1 MNSLSDSFG
10 RKIEYLR
17 LSITDRCDF
26 RCIYC
31 MSEDPCFL
39 EREQVLSLE
48 ELAFIGRAFTELGVS
63 KIRLTGGEPLV
74 RSDCDRLVAQ
84 LAALPGL
91 KDLSMT
97 SNGSRLA
104 KLAPA
109 LKAAGLNR
117 LNISLDTLKSELFT
131 TLTRNGKLE
140 RVLKGIDAA
149 KAAGFDR
156 IKINAVILKG
166 RNENEIIDL
175 LEYCRQKQLD
185 IAFIEEMPLGVME
198 ERSLPRHMSSS
209 DVREIINQRWPLSLS
224 SKRTGGPARYYS
236 MADSPIHIGFISP
249 HSHNFCHECN
259 RVRVTAEGRLLLCL
273 GNEHSLDLKQIIRSH
288 PGDIDVLKQAIF
300 EAIQRKPKE
309 HHFDDPNQV
318 QILRFMNSTGG

>member
-1 MNSLSDSFG
+1 MNSLSDGFG

-74 RSDCDRLVAQ
+74 RSDCDRLVTQ

-273 GNEHSLDLKQIIRSH
+273 GNEYSLDLKQIIRSH
-288 PGDIDVLKQAIF
+288 PGDIDVLKQVIF

>member
-1 MNSLSDSFG
+1 MNSLSDGFG

-74 RSDCDRLVAQ
+74 RSDCDRLVTL

-117 LNISLDTLKSELFT
+117 LNISLDTLKSDLFT

>member
-1 MNSLSDSFG
+1 MNSLSDGFG

-140 RVLKGIDAA
+140 RVIKGIDVA

-185 IAFIEEMPLGVME
+185 IAFIEEMPLGVIE
-198 ERSLPRHMSSS
+198 ERSLPRYMSSS
-209 DVREIINQRWPLSLS
+209 DVREIINQRWPLSLP

>member
-1 MNSLSDSFG
+1 MNSLSDGFG

-140 RVLKGIDAA
+140 RVLKGIDVA

-185 IAFIEEMPLGVME
+185 IAFIEEMPLGVIE

>member
-1 MNSLSDSFG
+1 MNSLSDGFG

-209 DVREIINQRWPLSLS
+209 DVREIINQRWSLSLS

>member
-1 MNSLSDSFG
+1 MNSLSDGFG

-140 RVLKGIDAA
+140 RVLKGIDVA

-198 ERSLPRHMSSS
+198 ERSLPRHMSSN

-288 PGDIDVLKQAIF
+288 PGDIDVLKQVIF

>member
-1 MNSLSDSFG
+1 MNSLSDGFG

-84 LAALPGL
+84 LAAQPGL

>member
-63 KIRLTGGEPLV
+63 KVRLTGGEPLV

-140 RVLKGIDAA
+140 RVLKGIDVA

-175 LEYCRQKQLD
+175 LEYCRKKQLD

>member
-1 MNSLSDSFG
+1 MNSLSDGFG

-288 PGDIDVLKQAIF
+288 PGDIDVLKQVIF

>member
-1 MNSLSDSFG
+1 MNSLSDGFG

-74 RSDCDRLVAQ
+74 RSDCDRLVTQ

-117 LNISLDTLKSELFT
+117 LNISLDTLKSDLFT

-288 PGDIDVLKQAIF
+288 PGDIDILKQAIF

>member
-1 MNSLSDSFG
+1 MNSLSDGFG

-17 LSITDRCDF
+17 LSITDKCDF

-140 RVLKGIDAA
+140 RVLKGIDVA

>member
-1 MNSLSDSFG
+1 MNSLSDGFG

-224 SKRTGGPARYYS
+224 AKRTGGPARYYS

>member
-1 MNSLSDSFG
+1 MNSLSDGFG

-39 EREQVLSLE
+39 AREQVLSLE

-236 MADSPIHIGFISP
+236 MTDSPIHIGFISP

-288 PGDIDVLKQAIF
+288 PGDIDVLKQAIL